1 MVRDFEI
8 WPFFYI
14 NCDGIKSVWMRKM
27 RIYFIVIARTKICEN
42 KKAPSKKFLSH
53 GVLSLTLKTAL
64 SSQPDF
70 YWNPHPANLN
80 FMSSLFTTPLC
91 YYYFFSLS
99 GMLKSSSF
107 SLLYPTNWKTETE
120 KKFDSCKYNS
130 LKTFPNRFIFW
141 SSFRAQTSFFDNSTW
156 ILPKVLSQETSISK
170 VITG

>member
-1 MVRDFEI
+1 MSI
-8 WPFFYI
+8 WSISLASLQCCPGFWNLSLFYI
-14 NCDGIKSVWMRKM
+14 ICDEIKSVLMRKM
-27 RIYFIVIARTKICEN
+27 RIYFLVIVRTKIYEN
-42 KKAPSKKFLSH
+42 KKALSKKFSSH

-80 FMSSLFTTPLC
+80 FMSSLFTTLC

-120 KKFDSCKYNS
+120 KS
-130 LKTFPNRFIFW
+130 LTVVNTIFW
-141 SSFRAQTSFFDNSTW
+141 KPFRTDLLLEFIQSSDIFLW
-156 ILPKVLSQETSISK
+156 
-170 VITG
+170 

>member
-8 WPFFYI
+8 WFFFYI
-14 NCDGIKSVWMRKM
+14 ICDEIKSVLIRKI
-27 RIYFIVIARTKICEN
+27 RIYFIVTVRTKIYEN
-42 KKAPSKKFLSH
+42 KKAPSRKFSSH

-80 FMSSLFTTPLC
+80 FMSSLFTTLC

-130 LKTFPNRFIFW
+130 LKTFPSRFIFW
-141 SSFRAQTSFFDNSTW
+141 SSFRAQTSIFDNSTW
-156 ILPKVLSQETSISK
+156 SLLKVLSQETSISK
-170 VITG
+170 VVLC

>member
-1 MVRDFEI
+1 MWRDQFSFNE
-8 WPFFYI
+8 
-14 NCDGIKSVWMRKM
+14 KM
-27 RIYFIVIARTKICEN
+27 RIYFIVIVRTKIYES
-42 KKAPSKKFLSH
+42 KKAPSKKFSSH

-80 FMSSLFTTPLC
+80 FMSSLFTTQLC

-130 LKTFPNRFIFW
+130 LKTFLNRFTFGGH
-141 SSFRAQTSFFDNSTW
+141 SELRH
-156 ILPKVLSQETSISK
+156 LSL
-170 VITG
+170 ITLLGVFQRSCLRRLQF